1 MPRPLAVSRPPALP
15 VARFETV
22 LFARLECVGTLRLQ
36 RSIRNS
42 GWREEGED
50 EHVFILRVI
59 RIAYFGALRYSRAPP
74 CGHSKATE
82 TGNTLWALT

>member
-59 RIAYFGALRYSRAPP
+59 RIAYFGALRYIRAA
-74 CGHSKATE
+74 SSNFRTSNDAVYSAMWW
-82 TGNTLWALT
+82 L